1 MKSLPF
7 ALMLALLSFVACDNT
22 PEPEPEPEK
31 EPFIRIV
38 GGTVPEGNG
47 SPDATI
53 RFVVSLS
60 GTFSEPVSV
69 EYKTVDGSAKAGEDY
84 TNASGVLTIAA
95 GQLEGSF
102 EITVLG
108 DEVREADETFEVHLE
123 NPVNGEIFTA
133 IGYGNITNDDT
144 GVNFGGATSP
154 TSYAGY
160 SAVWG
165 DEFDGTALNEAD
177 WTYEIGTGG
186 NGWGN
191 NELQYYRRENT
202 KVADGNLVI
211 EAKRE
216 SFAGSQYTS
225 SRLVTLDKQS
235 FQFGRIDIRAVLPQG
250 QGIWPA
256 LWMLG
261 SNFKTAGWPDCG
273 EIDIMEMVGG
283 GGKENTVH
291 GTVHWDNNGSY
302 ANYGGSTTKT
312 SGTFSDQ
319 YHVFSILWDE
329 DYIRWLVDNVEYH
342 VIDIRPSALS
352 EFRQPFFFIFNVA
365 VGGNWPGSPDAT
377 TSFPQQMIVDYVRV
391 FKKD

>member
-31 EPFIRIV
+31 KPFIRV
-38 GGTVPEGNG
+38 TGGTAPEGNG
-47 SPDATI
+47 SPNATI
-53 RFVVSLS
+53 RFVVALS
-60 GTFSEPVSV
+60 ATFSQPVSV
-69 EYKTVDGSAKAGEDY
+69 EYTTVDGSAKAGEDY
-84 TNASGVLTIAA
+84 TSSAGVLTIAA
-95 GQLEGSF
+95 GQLESSF
-102 EITVLG
+102 EVTILG
-108 DEVREADETFEVHLE
+108 DEVRESDETFEVHLE

-160 SAVWG
+160 TAVWG

-177 WTYEIGTGG
+177 WSYEIGTGNG
-186 NGWGN
+186 GWGN

-261 SNFKTAGWPDCG
+261 SNFKTTSWPGCG

-302 ANYGGSTTKT
+302 ANYGGSTTKS